1 MGTALLAERHRWAAG
16 ALAAG
21 ALGMFLAALMADCT
35 AGPPAWTV
43 AVDAGGAVVTRM
55 TAMATNGATE

>member
-1 MGTALLAERHRWAAG
+1 
-16 ALAAG
+16 
-21 ALGMFLAALMADCT
+21 MFLAALMADCT